1 MRSTPTLRPGG
12 KPRTRLH
19 YPPDRVGAP
28 SGLHRRPSR
37 APTPLDYRQRGWT
50 ATLPQH
56 PYRPR
61 RKLRTLARAVVLHR
75 KPGKGPDQDCRCPHR
90 FSLAV
95 SGCGYLV
102 QAPSP
107 LHLARPGL
115 AKGAGLL
122 LEGRPAR
129 PFFGP
134 SLACAVRAGM
144 NKNPVVPSVTPFSG
158 DRTQRP
164 HGRVQPRPTTA
175 GGRKR
180 QLHGS

>member
-1 MRSTPTLRPGG
+1 M
-12 KPRTRLH
+12 
-19 YPPDRVGAP
+19 
-28 SGLHRRPSR
+28 HRRPSR

-115 AKGAGLL
+115 AKGTGLL

-129 PFFGP
+129 PFFRTL
-134 SLACAVRAGM
+134 SGM
-144 NKNPVVPSVTPFSG
+144 CCKGRDEQESRRPFSHSLLRG
-158 DRTQRP
+158 SNPEAPRKGPTST
-164 HGRVQPRPTTA
+164 HYGRWPETSSAWFVTF
-175 GGRKR
+175 RK
-180 QLHGS
+180 